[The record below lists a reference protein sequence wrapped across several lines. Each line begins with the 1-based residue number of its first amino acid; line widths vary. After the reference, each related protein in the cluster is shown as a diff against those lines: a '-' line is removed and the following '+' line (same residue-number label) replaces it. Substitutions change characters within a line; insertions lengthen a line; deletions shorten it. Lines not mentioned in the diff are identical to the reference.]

1 MDNQLSSQDSLRL
14 NVLLASKPQALR
26 IDESRM
32 TVYGLTPQGEAKVT
46 LNPNCRDEQYL
57 KRVREM
63 ISGHVLGSPGG
74 YPVYLRRWTRM
85 GQARAESLDQLL
97 LLGEPEAV
105 VAVVHAAGLTDEQAR
120 RAWWALPSAENARRM
135 LLREEV
141 LEGSMG
147 TVLAEFLVEF
157 LPFEE
162 EPVSMIESVRLV
174 LQPGLVD
181 EAVVAGIW
189 KKARHKTAYL
199 VGFLMSRPDDLP
211 EPEPPRPDLDAH
223 RPVLEEL
230 AGTGNP
236 YAARLLKVLDS
247 PGQTW
252 LRVAAQVLRK
262 PNNQDVVNLF
272 LDTVADYFMDVRPGL
287 DKDATLE
294 QIAAEAEALL
304 AGRALSDWT
313 PPGELAEIM
322 AGAPGLRPE
331 LRAMLILS
339 RLGYPVVRPVFSR
352 TDAIGSLMR
361 RKLEPVTAPILA
373 ELAVLQGTAGP
384 RAG

>member
-1 MDNQLSSQDSLRL
+1 MEHELSHEDALRL

-26 IDESRM
+26 IDESKM
-32 TVYGLTPQGEAKVT
+32 TVHGLSPKGEATIV
-46 LNPNCRDEQYL
+46 LNPNCRDELYL

-120 RAWWALPSAENARRM
+120 RAWWAMPSADNARRM
-135 LLREEV
+135 LLRDQV
-141 LEGSMG
+141 VEGEMG
-147 TVLAEFLVEF
+147 PVLAEYLVEF

-162 EPVSMIESVRLV
+162 EPVNQIESVRLV
-174 LQPGLVD
+174 LQPGLVS
-181 EAVVAGIW
+181 EESVAEIW
-189 KKARHKTAYL
+189 KKSRHKTAYL
-199 VGFLMSRPDDLP
+199 VGFLMGRPDDLP
-211 EPEPPRPDLDAH
+211 EPEPPRAD
-223 RPVLEEL
+223 LEEHRGLLQGL
-230 AGTGNP
+230 AAEGNP
-236 YAARLLKVLDS
+236 YAAQLLKVLDS

-262 PNNQDVVNLF
+262 PANQDVVNLF
-272 LDTVADYFMDVRPGL
+272 MDTVADYFLEVRPGL
-287 DKDATLE
+287 DKDADLARIT
-294 QIAAEAEALL
+294 AEADTLL
-304 AGRALSDWT
+304 AGEPLADWAPPRELGRFLEAAPALRD
-313 PPGELAEIM
+313 
-322 AGAPGLRPE
+322 E

-361 RKLEPVTAPILA
+361 RKLEPVTTPILEHMA
-373 ELAVLQGTAGP
+373 ILRE
-384 RAG
+384 